1 MDIAFTVLGVVGFI
15 LRLSYVVSGLLF
27 LWWRK
32 EYRLDRMRIHLR
44 TKQGSHMLFGV
55 SHIALMVLITAWF
68 VTPMRQIIE
77 IILSL
82 GVFAVGLGYIR
93 HMRRWSLPPISPK
106 VFVIGGFAMVA
117 TGLVLLFAPTPPVV
131 SLALVDV
138 LLFPYSALVVL
149 GLSVPTHIYHALVIR
164 QALRIFRKHDPM
176 TVLGITGSY
185 GKTSVKEYLA
195 TVIAKKYS
203 TLKTEASKN
212 SPIGIAEVILRSLRP
227 DTSVFVVEMGAY
239 KRGEISTM
247 SSMVK
252 PQIAIL
258 TAINPQ
264 HQDLFGSIE
273 TTMKAK
279 YELIRGLTGRRIA
292 IINLDDPH
300 VREMGLRAQADGC
313 DVWGYAL
320 NKKSIDA
327 YTGRLRHVFWAS
339 ETEATLEGVR
349 FRCHSDTSGF
359 LVSARVLGAHQ
370 VQNLLAAIA
379 GAVACGMTF
388 EESCRS
394 ARDVSGAS
402 KVMEAHR
409 GTKGSI
415 FIDDTFNNNPDAARA
430 AIHFLDRVKGK
441 KILVFQP
448 MIELGTYAAS
458 SHEEVGRLAGKVCDT
473 IFLTNRNYFEDFA
486 RGVRRESAKAD
497 LRVAS
502 PSQVAEFIRSHVG
515 KGDAV
520 LFKGKDTE
528 HALKLLIK

>member
-1 MDIAFTVLGVVGFI
+1 MGIAITVLGVTGFV

-44 TKQGSHMLFGV
+44 TKQGKHMLFGL
-55 SHIALMVLITAWF
+55 SHVALMILVVAWF
-68 VTPMRQIIE
+68 VTPIRQIIE
-77 IILSL
+77 TILSL
-82 GVFAVGLGYIR
+82 GVLVVGLNYVR
-93 HMRRWSLPPISPK
+93 HMKRWSLPPVSPK
-106 VFVIGGFAMVA
+106 VLMLGGFAMVA
-117 TGLVLLFAPTPPVV
+117 TGLVLLFAPFPPVV
-131 SLALVDV
+131 SLALVDI

-149 GLSVPTHIYHALVIR
+149 GLSVPTRIYHTWVIY
-164 QALRIFRKHDPM
+164 QALRTFRKHDPM
-176 TVLGITGSY
+176 TVVGITGSY

-195 TVIAKKYS
+195 TVLAKKYA

-227 DTSVFVVEMGAY
+227 KHSVFVVEMGAY

-292 IINLDDPH
+292 IINLDDSH
-300 VREMGLRAQADGC
+300 VREMGLWAQADGC
-313 DVWGYAL
+313 DVWGYAQS
-320 NKKSIDA
+320 KKSIDA
-327 YTGRLRHVFWAS
+327 YTGRLGRVFWAS
-339 ETEATLEGVR
+339 ETKAALEGVR
-349 FRCHSDTSGF
+349 FRCHYGTASF
-359 LVSARVLGAHQ
+359 LVSARVLGEHQ
-370 VQNLLAAIA
+370 VQNILAAIA

-388 EESCRS
+388 EESCQS
-394 ARDVSGAS
+394 ASGVSGAS
-402 KVMEAHR
+402 KVMEIHR
-409 GTKGSI
+409 GIKGSI
-415 FIDDTFNNNPDAARA
+415 YIDDTFNNNPDAARA
-430 AIHFLDRVKGK
+430 AIHFLDHVKGK

-448 MIELGTYAAS
+448 MIELGSYAAS

-486 RGVRRESAKAD
+486 RGVSESAKSD

-502 PSQVAEFIRSHVG
+502 PSQVAEFIRSRIG